1 MSVLSN
7 LKSSLNFANEMCKKY
22 TSLLK
27 EWQHNAVN
35 QLNDYCKGNIT
46 CEEYLNF
53 VKGYNK
59 VLLQYDYW
67 LSNQSWLQ
75 FRVNEEAEKCLH

>member
-7 LKSSLNFANEMCKKY
+7 LKSALSFANEMCKKY
-22 TSLLK
+22 TGLLK

-75 FRVNEEAEKCLH
+75 YRVNEEAEKCLH